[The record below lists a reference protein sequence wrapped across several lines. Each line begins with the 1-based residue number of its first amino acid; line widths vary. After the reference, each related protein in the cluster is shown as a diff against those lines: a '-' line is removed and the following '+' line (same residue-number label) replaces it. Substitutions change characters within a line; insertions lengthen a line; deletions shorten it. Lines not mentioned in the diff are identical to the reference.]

1 MLNSNNKTNNCK
13 SSGLFSSKRG
23 FGGVA
28 STLIMFIAI
37 IGVTTGMVMSF
48 QNYFIQTK
56 TVLDSQQKQTNQKLK
71 TFITITNVFYDDS
84 SDNLRIYVKNTG
96 SISIDTGFVDVFVDN
111 DFEGNL
117 STYEAGTTD
126 LIENLIT
133 ADTMYVDYPVVLIPG
148 SHNVRVVTELGVGD
162 NVDFNVK

>member
-1 MLNSNNKTNNCK
+1 MLNSKNLKICTK
-13 SSGLFSSKRG
+13 KG

-48 QNYFIQTK
+48 QNYFIETK

-71 TFITITNVFYDDS
+71 TFISITNVYYDDS
-84 SDNLRIYVKNTG
+84 SDNLRVYVKNTG
-96 SISIDTGFVDVFVDN
+96 SIQVDTRFVDFFVDEK
-111 DFEGNL
+111 FESNL
-117 STYEAGTTD
+117 TIYEAGTTD
-126 LIENLIT
+126 VLDTLLV
-133 ADTMYVDYPVVLIPG
+133 ADTFYVDYPVTLVAG
-148 SHNVRVVTELGVGD
+148 SHNVRVVTELGVGN